1 MQTNPPGPASASFGA
16 SRTNLF
22 QDLHQFK
29 VGMNYTF
36 GAAQQA
42 AKTMRRSANLYRK
55 GITLT
60 AGMGYVY
67 GRGQFHKGLGLPHR
81 GVRSLVSRLTY
92 DNSPINGVDGFG
104 RLDTKFGVPV
114 KGLIGGGLVCG
125 V

>member
-42 AKTMRRSANLYRK
+42 AKTMRRSANLYMK

-60 AGMGYVY
+60 AGMG
-67 GRGQFHKGLGLPHR
+67 
-81 GVRSLVSRLTY
+81 
-92 DNSPINGVDGFG
+92 
-104 RLDTKFGVPV
+104 
-114 KGLIGGGLVCG
+114 
-125 V
+125 